1 MTASKMTV
9 DFTNVKERSEF
20 NKKRQPEGD
29 YKGKIVKVEDVKAKD
44 DTPQWLYTIEV
55 GKGVYPYYCKHQE
68 NQFWKIRNLL
78 IAAGKN
84 VPKKRINVDP
94 NSIVGREIGVTLED
108 AEYEGRP
115 QSDIAAVLPLSELD
129 ADDLDDEDEDGIS
142 DADDDDDEPAPPKG
156 KKKPQ
161 PADDDEDDDEPV
173 AASDDE
179 DDDDSG
185 DKFDGMDRTELKQY
199 IAKSKL
205 DVTVRKSMS
214 DDDIR
219 VAIRAA
225 EATTT
230 SDDDDDDELEEIDI
244 DDA

>member
-1 MTASKMTV
+1 MTATKMTV

-44 DTPQWLYTIEV
+44 DTPQWLFTIEA

-108 AEYEGRP
+108 AEYDGRP

-129 ADDLDDEDEDGIS
+129 ADDLDDEDEDGI
-142 DADDDDDEPAPPKG
+142 DDDEDEAPVQKG

-161 PADDDEDDDEPV
+161 PADDDEDDDEPA

-199 IAKSKL
+199 IAKSK
-205 DVTVRKSMS
+205 VEVVVKKSMS

-225 EATTT
+225 EA
-230 SDDDDDDELEEIDI
+230 SSNDDDDDELEEIDI